1 MKQPK
6 LILTLV
12 FVMGFGLFALKAQ
25 HSVNTTGGNASNANG
40 SVSYSIGQIVYSVY
54 SNVDGA
60 ISEGVQQPYEIF
72 IITSLEEFE
81 SIDLTLKV
89 FPNPVDDRLHLEIS
103 GQDLHQLSDLQY
115 QLLDVNGKLLK
126 KERLIDHT
134 ALIEMGSKQPGAYF
148 LIVTASDERIGLFRI
163 IKR

>member
-1 MKQPK
+1 MKHTK
-6 LILTLV
+6 LFLTL
-12 FVMGFGLFALKAQ
+12 FLVMGFGLLALKAQ
-25 HSVNTTGGNASNANG
+25 HSVNTTGGNASNESG
-40 SVSYSIGQIVYSVY
+40 SVSYSIGQIVYYAY

-72 IITSLEEFE
+72 IITSLEELE
-81 SIDLTLKV
+81 GIELTLNV
-89 FPNPVDDRLHLEIS
+89 FPNPVNERLYLEVT
-103 GQDLHQLSDLQY
+103 GQDLYHLTDLNY
-115 QLLDVNGKLLK
+115 QLLDINGKLLQQ
-126 KERLIDHT
+126 ERLIDHT